1 MDTQIKEQ
9 LVDAIQLNDKA
20 PRDLSK
26 EDKKMINKPLWD

>member
-1 MDTQIKEQ
+1 MDTPIEEP
-9 LVDAIQLNDKA
+9 LVDAIQLNDKG